1 MDARPSPDAGPTL
14 AVDLGGTHLRV
25 ALVDQKGSVS
35 ARHDVPTPRAGQV
48 PSALV
53 ELMAQLA
60 PGADHA
66 VVGLPGA
73 VDYRRG
79 RLEWAPHL
87 PRAWVER
94 LAASD
99 LSRTLG
105 IRVDL
110 ANDADLAAVGE
121 TFFGA
126 GGRYADVVYLTVS
139 TGIGAGVVLG
149 GRLVH
154 GGRSIAEVGHTVI
167 DRMAFRAG
175 DPCTLEALAAGSS
188 IPELARRAGLGP
200 IDGATLEA
208 RTAEGDERAGGVWAD
223 VVEAAVIGVVNLVR
237 TFRPEAVIV
246 GGGLGLRPRFSADL
260 RAGFL
265 GVPLPDHPDLLAA
278 DLGDDAGLMGGGAW
292 RRAFGD

>member
-1 MDARPSPDAGPTL
+1 MDERPSPDAGPTL

-94 LAASD
+94 LAAPD

-110 ANDADLAAVGE
+110 ANDADLA
-121 TFFGA
+121 
-126 GGRYADVVYLTVS
+126 
-139 TGIGAGVVLG
+139 
-149 GRLVH
+149 
-154 GGRSIAEVGHTVI
+154 
-167 DRMAFRAG
+167 
-175 DPCTLEALAAGSS
+175 
-188 IPELARRAGLGP
+188 
-200 IDGATLEA
+200 
-208 RTAEGDERAGGVWAD
+208 
-223 VVEAAVIGVVNLVR
+223 
-237 TFRPEAVIV
+237 
-246 GGGLGLRPRFSADL
+246 
-260 RAGFL
+260 
-265 GVPLPDHPDLLAA
+265 
-278 DLGDDAGLMGGGAW
+278 
-292 RRAFGD
+292 